1 MRMQM
6 LSAPFEFR
14 RVPEGPTTSDR
25 WFAALDQRLIDVG
38 AERWRAHVLGIHG
51 EGGELWIQIAQAH
64 EPDRGLVIHCWQTQ
78 AVDEVLAA
86 VSTAHLGSSGSMPH
100 IVEAFRVM

>member
-1 MRMQM
+1 MRMAM
-6 LSAPFEFR
+6 LSAPPWSLT
-14 RVPEGPTTSDR
+14 VPEGQTTSDQ
-25 WFAALDQRLIDVG
+25 WFAALDQRMIHVG

-86 VSTAHLGSSGSMPH
+86 VSAAHLGASGSMPH